1 MSERREPTIRVMLL
15 PKDTNG
21 YGTIF
26 GGAIMSHLDL
36 AGAAEARR
44 HTRARVV
51 TVAIDRVEFIAP
63 VYVGDVV
70 SFYTRLERIGTSS
83 LHVAVEVEAERGG
96 TGERVT
102 VTEAQVVY
110 VAVDDNGQP
119 TPALEA

>member
-1 MSERREPTIRVMLL
+1 MAETREPTIRVMLL

-26 GGAIMSHLDL
+26 GGVIMSHMDL

-63 VYVGDVV
+63 VFVGDVV
-70 SFYTRLERIGTSS
+70 SYYTRLERIGTSS
-83 LHVAVEVEAERGG
+83 IHVAIDVEAERGDG
-96 TGERVT
+96 GERVR
-102 VTEAQVVY
+102 VTEAHVVY
-110 VAVDDNGQP
+110 VAVDSDGRSV
-119 TPALEA
+119 PAVGE